1 MKYLGQIQA
10 AVALLLVSSITMD
23 VRGFQFG
30 VVKVSTTSRKDVIPV
45 RTGLYNNNKNGWM
58 RNRFRSSSVLQAK
71 RERKSFDEED
81 EDYEYEYTE
90 YYDDEIIDIDYDDS
104 LPGSRVTI
112 KRDPDFGTIPLAEQL
127 KSDDNFFLWLGALFL
142 FTCFTYCMEDIA
154 SMGLK

>member
-30 VVKVSTTSRKDVIPV
+30 VVKVSTTSRQEVIPV
-45 RTGLYNNNKNGWM
+45 RTGLYRNNQNDWM
-58 RNRFRSSSVLQAK
+58 RNRFRSSRVLQAK
-71 RERKSFDEED
+71 RQRKSFDEED

-104 LPGSRVTI
+104 LPG
-112 KRDPDFGTIPLAEQL
+112 
-127 KSDDNFFLWLGALFL
+127 KSVSYFV
-142 FTCFTYCMEDIA
+142 
-154 SMGLK
+154 